1 MLASVKDPTVAPKLQ
16 ASMWWAA
23 STITAVG
30 YGDLV
35 PVLHDFMDGKWKSL
49 EHADFDFALR
59 CKKET
64 CDADSAITEI
74 VPS

>member
-1 MLASVKDPTVAPKLQ
+1 MGE

-35 PVLHDFMDGKWKSL
+35 WRQGGYPMEDSGSIKFYIPS
-49 EHADFDFALR
+49 FA
-59 CKKET
+59 ET
-64 CDADSAITEI
+64 AQDKDDIYIYICI
-74 VPS
+74 